1 MFAQQDAGQL
11 TLPDRGLVT
20 TANRFQIMP
29 DIGAL
34 KCCPN
39 GQWSI
44 LVRKSVFCCRARR
57 EKSARLGGMAL
68 AL

>member
-29 DIGAL
+29 IIGAM

-39 GQWSI
+39 GQCSFM
-44 LVRKSVFCCRARR
+44 VRPAVTCSRARR